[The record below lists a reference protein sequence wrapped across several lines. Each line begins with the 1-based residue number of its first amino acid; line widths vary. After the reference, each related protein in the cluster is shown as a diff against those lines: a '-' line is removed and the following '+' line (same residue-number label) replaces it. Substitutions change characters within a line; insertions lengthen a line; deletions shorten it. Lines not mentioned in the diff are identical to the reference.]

1 MSGVPPKVNP
11 SDIIWWLG
19 RINVLLVMDG
29 IAGSAHYASFGPGDQ
44 NPDPNTGDAFFG
56 LGEFVRVLKSGFLPR
71 FNVTK
76 AHRDTDINGAADI
89 ENFKFDAV
97 DLSAYDEIWLF
108 GVAATGGTA
117 NPMTDSELVA
127 LTKFMNGG
135 GGVFATGDHADLG
148 VELNGRVPRVRS
160 MRKWWFPGPGPLGE
174 PGAPPPVG
182 ATRIETTQLPPG
194 QTQVLFDDQSD
205 DIPQPLSLRWYSIA
219 WSRFILQAY
228 PHPVMCGVRGPI
240 TVAPDHMHE
249 GEVIVP
255 WDLNATL
262 TFAGQ
267 NFVEYPADGQGRQ
280 WPPQIIAW
288 GRVLAETNV
297 STEGA
302 HVGDPT
308 DIATPRAFGVVGA
321 YDGQRVGIGRV
332 VVDSTWHHFFDIN
345 LIGDPIAPAP
355 KTLGFKAS
363 PSGQAALADIENY
376 YRNIAFWIARPG
388 ALWRLFPAIA
398 WAALKSQP
406 LNMIVNSRHNYD
418 YADMLRIGALGL
430 QNLYRFLPPCTMI
443 VILWQ
448 YMVEGPVRVVPPDP
462 WAGPS
467 PDPGDPV
474 FIDPAAMLEA
484 TLGASVIALDAERAE
499 IEKMPT
505 DKAAEAVTRAVRSGV
520 EHGLRELGK
529 DMARYAEGLEKIA
542 RAWTSSVRK

>member
-1 MSGVPPKVNP
+1 MTPIPKVK
-11 SDIIWWLG
+11 DILWWLG

-44 NPDPNTGDAFFG
+44 NPDHNTGDAFFG
-56 LGEFVRVLKSGFLPR
+56 LSEFVRTLESGFLPR

-76 AHRDTDINGAADI
+76 AHRDTDVNGAADV
-89 ENFKFDAV
+89 ENFKFNAV
-97 DLSAYDEIWLF
+97 DLSVYDEIWLF
-108 GVAATGGTA
+108 GVADTGGTA
-117 NPMTDSELVA
+117 NPMTDSELAA

-160 MRKWWFPGPGPLGE
+160 MRKWWFPNPGPNGE
-174 PGAPPPVG
+174 PVAPPPLG
-182 ATRIETTQLPPG
+182 STRIETTQLPSG
-194 QTQVLFDDQSD
+194 QTQVFFDDQSD
-205 DIPQPLSLRWYSIA
+205 DIPQPLNLRWYANS
-219 WSRFILQAY
+219 WSRFILSLY
-228 PHPVMCGVRGPI
+228 PHPVMCGVKGPI

-249 GEVIVP
+249 GEVITP

-267 NFVEYPADGQGRQ
+267 NFVEYPADGVGRK

-288 GRVLAETNV
+288 GQVLAETNV

-308 DIATPRAFGVVGA
+308 DIANPRSFGVVGA

-363 PSGQAALADIENY
+363 ASGQAVLAQIENY

-406 LNMIVNSRHNYD
+406 LNMIVNSQHKYD
-418 YADMLRIGALGL
+418 YADMLRIGALGRD
-430 QNLYRFLPPCTMI
+430 NLCRFLPPCTI
-443 VILWQ
+443 VVILWQ
-448 YMVEGPVRVVPPDP
+448 YLVEGPVPIVPPDP
-462 WAGPS
+462 WAGP
-467 PDPGDPV
+467 PINPGDPV
-474 FIDPAAMLEA
+474 FVDPVAMVEA
-484 TLGASVIALDAERAE
+484 TLGASVIALEAERTA
-499 IEKMPT
+499 IEKMSPE
-505 DKAAEAVTRAVRSGV
+505 KAAEAITRTVSKGV
-520 EHGLRELGK
+520 EHGLRELGR

-542 RAWTSSVRK
+542 RAWTSAERK

>member
-1 MSGVPPKVNP
+1 MSPIQAKVNP
-11 SDIIWWLG
+11 DILWWLG

-29 IAGSAHYASFGPGDQ
+29 IAHSAHFASFGPGDQ
-44 NPDPNTGDAFFG
+44 NPNPNTGDAFFG
-56 LGEFVRVLKSGFLPR
+56 LSEFVRVIESGFFPR
-71 FNVTK
+71 FKVTK
-76 AHRDTDINGAADI
+76 AHRDTDVNGAADI

-97 DLSAYDEIWLF
+97 DLSAFDEIWLF
-108 GVAATGGTA
+108 GVADTGGTA

-127 LTKFMNGG
+127 LTTFMNGG

-160 MRKWWFPGPGPLGE
+160 MRKWWFPNPGPNGE
-174 PGAPPPVG
+174 PVAPPPIG
-182 ATRIETTQLPPG
+182 AARIETTQLPPG

-205 DIPQPLSLRWYSIA
+205 DIPQPLSLRWYSISL
-219 WSRFILQAY
+219 SRLILKIY
-228 PHPVMCGVRGPI
+228 PHPVMCGVNGPI
-240 TVAPDHMHE
+240 EVAPDHMHE

-267 NFVEYPADGQGRQ
+267 NFVEYPADAQGKQ

-302 HVGDPT
+302 HVGDPG
-308 DIATPRAFGVVGA
+308 DVANPRAFGVVGA
-321 YDGQRVGIGRV
+321 YDGQRVGVGRV

-363 PSGQAALADIENY
+363 ASGQAALADIENY
-376 YRNIAFWIARPG
+376 YRNIAFWIARPR
-388 ALWRLFPAIA
+388 ALWQLFPAIA

-406 LNMIVNSRHNYD
+406 LNMIVSSKHKYN
-418 YADMLRIGALGL
+418 YADTLHLGALAL

-443 VILWQ
+443 LILWQ
-448 YMVEGPVRVVPPDP
+448 YLVEGPVPVVPPDP
-462 WAGPS
+462 WAGP
-467 PDPGDPV
+467 PPEPGDPV
-474 FIDPAAMLEA
+474 FVDPAAMLEA
-484 TLGASVIALDAERAE
+484 TLGASVIALEAERAE
-499 IEKMPT
+499 IEKMPVEKAVET
-505 DKAAEAVTRAVRSGV
+505 IKAAVNRGV
-520 EHGLRELGK
+520 AHGLRELGR
-529 DMARYAEGLEKIA
+529 DMGRYAEGLENIA
-542 RAWTSSVRK
+542 RAWTGGERR